1 MTPTGSLRYRLISTN
16 WQNGL
21 LTIRQIELFVKTAW
35 LTREQADQI
44 YTLPRK
50 QTQLVVDDPYTPER
64 AYSIE
69 QEVKADGT

>member
-16 WQNGL
+16 WQNGQ

-44 YTLPRK
+44 YTLPRR
-50 QTQLVVDDPYTPER
+50 QTDIVLNDPLNDDT
-64 AYSIE
+64 IE
-69 QEVKADGT
+69 TTRLEVNR

>member
-21 LTIRQIELFVKTAW
+21 LTMRQIELFVKTAW

-50 QTQLVVDDPYTPER
+50 QTDIVLNDPLSDDT
-64 AYSIE
+64 IE
-69 QEVKADGT
+69 TTRLEVNR

>member
-50 QTQLVVDDPYTPER
+50 QTDIVLNDPLSDDT
-64 AYSIE
+64 IE
-69 QEVKADGT
+69 TTRLEVNR

>member
-50 QTQLVVDDPYTPER
+50 QTDLVLNDPLNDDT
-64 AYSIE
+64 IE
-69 QEVKADGT
+69 TTRLEVNR